1 MIIKTFLNTYLQNRQ
16 SAMVH
21 EVIIYI
27 LKMNG
32 AKTLKIHT
40 EADDNHVKHNDISAL
55 VLCRVSFIQKIH

>member
-1 MIIKTFLNTYLQNRQ
+1 
-16 SAMVH
+16 MVH

-40 EADDNHVKHNDISAL
+40 EVDDNHVKHNDIS
-55 VLCRVSFIQKIH
+55 FINFGSVQSLIHSKNPLIH